1 MNFLPA
7 RTARIARTVAAS
19 FGFAAL
25 LASTS
30 LVTGCASTAR
40 LDTPAG
46 FATLESSDDFA
57 YRASSAKGVVLATRT
72 EKNELKANTE
82 FWTESIDQKLVH
94 AGYIKKAEKTVQARG
109 LEGKQLRYAVDRG
122 GREHCYWVTVFLKGD
137 RVVLV
142 EAAGDAQPFAKA
154 EPEVER
160 AIGTLR
166 VD

>member
-1 MNFLPA
+1 MNFLTA
-7 RTARIARTVAAS
+7 RTARIARALTTS
-19 FGFAAL
+19 FGFVAL
-25 LASTS
+25 LASS
-30 LVTGCASTAR
+30 SIVTGCANTAR

-46 FATLESSDDFA
+46 FATLESSDAFT

-72 EKNELKANTE
+72 EKNELKANTD

-94 AGYIKKAEKTVQARG
+94 AGYIKKSEKTVEARG
-109 LEGKQLRYAVDRG
+109 IEGKQLRYSVDRG
-122 GREHCYWVTVFLKGD
+122 GREHSYWVTVFLKGD

-166 VD
+166 ID